1 MLGWI
6 EDIKRWNDAV
16 TIQQE
21 GSILPE
27 TLFEHLS
34 PNFQTLCKQINASY
48 ENNLFDCTAVIMRC
62 LLERLLVWSYQNYD
76 IEFEIT
82 AKGGVHHIS
91 LDKIIRNASQTT
103 VLKLSASTK
112 KELILFKD
120 MGNYSAHRIWFN
132 CTQQDIKPRILKY
145 RVIIEE
151 LIYKAGL
158 KE

>member
-1 MLGWI
+1 MWSDQMLGWI

-62 LLERLLVWSYQNYD
+62 LLERLLV
-76 IEFEIT
+76 
-82 AKGGVHHIS
+82 
-91 LDKIIRNASQTT
+91 
-103 VLKLSASTK
+103 
-112 KELILFKD
+112 
-120 MGNYSAHRIWFN
+120 
-132 CTQQDIKPRILKY
+132 
-145 RVIIEE
+145 
-151 LIYKAGL
+151 
-158 KE
+158 